1 MANIQIAIEYV
12 LRWEDATLSGIV
24 THTPDG
30 KRTRFGIDEHFH
42 PELSNCLF
50 YDSMG
55 ATAALKIAEGIYE
68 RSYCQPLCLEDF
80 SHQEIANKVLSL
92 GVNCGVGTAAKML
105 QKALDVEGDGRI
117 GPITLDKLDRAN
129 TKVLMDRL
137 RTLAEEHYER
147 LMQHNPELAVYRA
160 GWLRRAEA

>member
-1 MANIQIAIEYV
+1 MANIQTAIQYV

-24 THTPDG
+24 TRTPDG

-55 ATAALKIAEGIYE
+55 ATAALKIAEGIYD
-68 RSYCQPLCLEDF
+68 RCYCQPLCLGDF
-80 SHQEIANKVLSL
+80 LNQDIANKVLSL

-105 QKALDVEGDGRI
+105 QQVLEVEGDGRI
-117 GPITLDKLDRAN
+117 GPITLDKLDRADAAM
-129 TKVLMDRL
+129 VLDRL
-137 RTLAEEHYER
+137 RALAESHYER
-147 LMQHNPELAVYRA
+147 IIQHYPELAINRA